1 MRSWYLCRLFDPFI
15 FLLNID
21 SEKNSLLN
29 NMFNTINASPNS
41 TYYKIKNL
49 IISPSM
55 ITEFN
60 NRSSSNIIP
69 IKPVRK

>member
-1 MRSWYLCRLFDPFI
+1 MGLFTFLSVQLHLTIYL

-41 TYYKIKNL
+41 TYYKIKKSYNKSFHDNG
-49 IISPSM
+49 I
-55 ITEFN
+55 
-60 NRSSSNIIP
+60 
-69 IKPVRK
+69 